1 MSETKMKD
9 AAYRSP
15 DERQAEKNSKY
26 TPKSI
31 FLNGVLYENPAL
43 RLVLGTCPLLAVT
56 ISAKSSLYMGLAV
69 LFVLTASEAI
79 ISLLRNVIPNKV
91 RIPAFITIIA
101 TFVTIVQMLIS
112 AYFPALNDSLGIYIP
127 LIVVNC
133 ILLARAETFASKQKV
148 LPSILD
154 GRSMGTGFTLALLMM
169 GSIREILGCGTFFD
183 MKLPLF
189 GDVIEP
195 MMFFML
201 PPGGFFVFGICICI
215 VQAVMKKQEKHAS
228 SKSSTPC
235 GVAGD
240 KSDCLSC
247 GGCSLCKGKEE

>member
-1 MSETKMKD
+1 MSENKMKD

-154 GRSMGTGFTLALLMM
+154 GISMGVGFTLALLMM

-183 MKLPLF
+183 MQLPLF

-247 GGCSLCKGKEE
+247 GGCSLCKGKGE